1 MLMPSIDTLLPHTG
15 RMRLID
21 RIVSYDEQRIVCESD
36 SHRVADH
43 PLADDG
49 VLSILCGLEYGAQA
63 MAIHGGLLAA
73 AQPKRTRARHGYLV
87 AASDLRWFVARL
99 DQCAAPLT
107 IEAVSEFR
115 SDNQVAYRFE
125 IRAAATTLLTGSA
138 SVLLDAPILPR
149 AASGPK
155 ET

>member
-1 MLMPSIDTLLPHTG
+1 MLMPSIDSLLPHTG

-36 SHRVADH
+36 SHRAADH

-49 VLSILCGLEYGAQA
+49 VLSIICGLEYGAQA
-63 MAIHGGLLAA
+63 MAIHGALLDTSTG
-73 AQPKRTRARHGYLV
+73 PSRDRARHGYLV
-87 AASDLRWFVARL
+87 AASDLRWSVERL

-107 IEAVSEFR
+107 IEAVIEFR

-125 IRAAATTLLTGSA
+125 IRASGTLLLSGRA
-138 SVLLDAPILPR
+138 SVLLDAPVVPI
-149 AASGPK
+149 SGLGP
-155 ET
+155 